1 MLVPFP
7 YFPPSTPEAEW
18 AVNNK
23 GKARCGGLHPAT
35 KRTLTSKEK
44 VGPQGGTTGGPVMMR
59 KVHNRTKPAF
69 PNRRPHRL
77 LPATVGL
84 HPRAAHTAP
93 GVVKQSRE

>member
-1 MLVPFP
+1 MSVPFP
-7 YFPPSTPEAEW
+7 YFPPSTPEAGW

-35 KRTLTSKEK
+35 MGTLANKEK
-44 VGPQGGTTGGPVMMR
+44 TGPQGGTTGGLVMTR
-59 KVHNRTKPAF
+59 KDHRRTKPAL

-77 LPATVGL
+77 RPATAGL